1 MRIPFVSLNRT
12 NVKAKFYALTLCATA
27 CLTQAS
33 AQDYQE
39 SCESILQSCF
49 AYSHQARSSCLFA
62 KAEAVACSNSSTG
75 GLAKTRAQ
83 LDLHALPTDYEDA
96 PEEPYTLDAE
106 CLRNFD
112 HLWLSAL
119 VNENESQDTID
130 TLETSLLSCVKQ
142 AHNELLR
149 P

>member
-1 MRIPFVSLNRT
+1 MSG
-12 NVKAKFYALTLCATA
+12 
-27 CLTQAS
+27 
-33 AQDYQE
+33 
-39 SCESILQSCF
+39 
-49 AYSHQARSSCLFA
+49 
-62 KAEAVACSNSSTG
+62 TG
-75 GLAKTRAQ
+75 GLANTRAQ
-83 LDLHALPTDYEDA
+83 LDLHALPTDHKDA

-142 AHNELLR
+142 AQNELLR